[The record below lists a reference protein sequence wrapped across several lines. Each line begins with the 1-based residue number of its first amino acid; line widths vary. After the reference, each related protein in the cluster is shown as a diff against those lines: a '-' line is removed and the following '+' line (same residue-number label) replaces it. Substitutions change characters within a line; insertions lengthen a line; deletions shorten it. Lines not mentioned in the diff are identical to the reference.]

1 LLERLVPPKKE
12 APIEIDLPKIGAI
25 ADIPKIFAVLTAKL
39 GEGITPSEAR
49 TVIDLAE
56 GVRKSFEMTELE
68 KRLCAL
74 EERAKSRNM

>member
-1 LLERLVPPKKE
+1 MISFR
-12 APIEIDLPKIGAI
+12 
-25 ADIPKIFAVLTAKL
+25 IFTPLAASLSTSDSMSSTAKL

-56 GVRKSFEMTELE
+56 GIRKSLEMTELE

-74 EERAKSRNM
+74 EEKAIGSF